1 MREVIFMGPM
11 VFWIGSI
18 IETFIF
24 NYLNSK
30 RVYKDLADRGY
41 KVKFTGY
48 NELYMEETPLVE
60 RFIPFFNILGIACNI
75 QKYNDTVDEMVRN
88 LNRIG
93 FLLPMTKEEKELY
106 QLNPTSRNAFKIAMN
121 DFLYRKY
128 GNGIIYESVLGTS
141 TIIYGYDFEA
151 QEVEIVNCTGPLSS
165 LNKEEL
171 LEFVNLI
178 LECCFIP
185 YYEKYGSDFEYYRA
199 ILEGRETP
207 IFLKVRE
214 QDLNLAG
221 ILKKEEA
228 QAKLEKKL

>member
-1 MREVIFMGPM
+1 MGPM

-185 YYEKYGSDFEYYRA
+185 YYEKYGSDFEYYRD

>member
-1 MREVIFMGPM
+1 MGPM

-24 NYLNSK
+24 NYLNSR

-48 NELYMEETPLVE
+48 NELYMKETPLVE

-75 QKYNDTVDEMVRN
+75 QKYNDTVDEKVRE
-88 LNRIG
+88 LNRLG
-93 FLLPMTKEEKELY
+93 FLLPMTKDEKELY
-106 QLNPTSRNAFKIAMN
+106 KLNPTSRNAFKIAIN

-128 GNGIIYESVLGTS
+128 GNGIIYESALGTS

-151 QEVEIVNCTGPLSS
+151 QEVEIINCTGPLSH

-178 LECCFIP
+178 LECCFTP

-207 IFLKVRE
+207 IFLKVCE
-214 QDLNLAG
+214 QDLNL
-221 ILKKEEA
+221 IENLEEKD
-228 QAKLEKKL
+228 QAKLERKL

>member
-1 MREVIFMGPM
+1 MGPM

-48 NELYMEETPLVE
+48 NELDMKETPVIE

-75 QKYNDTVDEMVRN
+75 LEYNYTFDDMVRK
-88 LNRIG
+88 LNSID

-106 QLNPTSRNAFKIAMN
+106 KLNPTSRNAFKIAVN

-128 GNGIIYESVLGTS
+128 GNGIIYESALGTS

-151 QEVEIVNCTGPLSS
+151 QEVEIINCTGPLSN
-165 LNKEEL
+165 LEKDEL

-178 LECCFIP
+178 LENCFIP

-199 ILEGRETP
+199 ILEGKETP
-207 IFLKVRE
+207 IFLKVCE
-214 QDLNLAG
+214 QDLNLTEN
-221 ILKKEEA
+221 LKEED
-228 QAKLEKKL
+228 QAKLERKL